1 MKEVDMKAP
10 LPWGP
15 SSKLSLGR
23 GKKKNMEFLS
33 PKEILAE
40 SRVFH
45 LQGFHLHGLLASSLL
60 QICMKE
66 TEREMTL
73 MLKVLGAHSFRMYTC
88 HCCQREDLFLL
99 GAAGFSL

>member
-1 MKEVDMKAP
+1 
-10 LPWGP
+10 
-15 SSKLSLGR
+15 
-23 GKKKNMEFLS
+23 MEFLS

-45 LQGFHLHGLLASSLL
+45 MQDFHLQGFHLLGLLASSLL

-73 MLKVLGAHSFRMYTC
+73 MLKVLGARSFRMYTC